1 MKKRQIVDDAQKR
14 VHIRKLDEVEVLI
27 AIIVVMISK
36 QNIRQ
41 FIYNVLLLS
50 FADSELCSF
59 DSMMKVN
66 ET

>member
-14 VHIRKLDEVEVLI
+14 VHIGKLDEVEVLI
-27 AIIVVMISK
+27 AIIVVVISK

-50 FADSELCSF
+50 FADSKLCSF